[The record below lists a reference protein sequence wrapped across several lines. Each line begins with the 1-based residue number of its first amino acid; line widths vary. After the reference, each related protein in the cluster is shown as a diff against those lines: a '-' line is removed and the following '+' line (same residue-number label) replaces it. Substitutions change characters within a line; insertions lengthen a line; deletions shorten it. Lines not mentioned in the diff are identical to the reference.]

1 MSDKSSQF
9 YVDRPLSV
17 HLWIRLIRIVQKI
30 TRNAEGDLADA
41 GLTGPQFN
49 LLVHIQSTP
58 RVSQKELAQR
68 LKVTKGNISQLI
80 EKLEHKG
87 LLVKHREWRNSHLTL
102 THAGEKL
109 VERLLPEH
117 DAFIERQFANLTSD
131 EKQQMLTILVKL
143 TKK

>member
-1 MSDKSSQF
+1 MSNKLSHF
-9 YVDRPLSV
+9 YDNRPLSV
-17 HLWIRLIRIVQKI
+17 LLWIRLIRVVQKI
-30 TRNAEGDLADA
+30 TRNAQGALDEA
-41 GLTGPQFN
+41 GLTGPQFDM
-49 LLVHIQSTP
+49 LVHIQATP

-80 EKLEHKG
+80 EKLEQKG

-117 DAFIERQFANLTSD
+117 DAFIESQFADLTSD
-131 EKQQMLTILVKL
+131 EKQQMLAILVKL
-143 TKK
+143 TK